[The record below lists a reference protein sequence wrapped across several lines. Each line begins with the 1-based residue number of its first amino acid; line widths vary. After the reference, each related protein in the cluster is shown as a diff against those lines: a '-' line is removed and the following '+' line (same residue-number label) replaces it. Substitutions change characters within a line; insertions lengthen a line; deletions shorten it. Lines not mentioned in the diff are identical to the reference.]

1 MSDLPLTE
9 DDRAEL
15 LATIEESLDR
25 LSGLVENLLDMSRL
39 QAGALALAIQPMD
52 VADVISAAVS
62 SLGPAAYDVIIRV
75 PEDTPEVSSDPALL
89 ERAIANLVQNAIR
102 HSPANTPPQ
111 ITASALGKA
120 VEIRVIDCG
129 PGIPEG
135 DWDQIFQPF
144 QRLGDRDNTSG
155 VGLGLALS
163 RGLIEAMSGTLSPE
177 GTPGGGLTMTI
188 SLPAVTQTI
197 SDVNS
202 RDSRSPDADPR
213 SEPVETAS
221 ERP

>member
-1 MSDLPLTE
+1 
-9 DDRAEL
+9 
-15 LATIEESLDR
+15 
-25 LSGLVENLLDMSRL
+25 MSRL
-39 QAGALALAIQPMD
+39 QAGALALAVQPID

-62 SLGPAAYDVIIRV
+62 SLGPAAYEVIIPGPRRH
-75 PEDTPEVSSDPALL
+75 PGGFGRPRFAGTSNRQSRAKCHTPQPGQHPAAGHGQCPRRCCRDPGHRL
-89 ERAIANLVQNAIR
+89 R
-102 HSPANTPPQ
+102 
-111 ITASALGKA
+111 
-120 VEIRVIDCG
+120 

-188 SLPAVTQTI
+188 SLPAVTRPI
-197 SDVNS
+197 
-202 RDSRSPDADPR
+202 P
-213 SEPVETAS
+213 EPVQTAG